1 MKKYIFIIITL
12 MTFAG
17 CAKEPEKR
25 DMPWISTAEKL
36 SDTLSIYINRINN
49 VYPPKKDEFVFV
61 IFTRHNALVYK
72 YFSSYDDKEYVQARR
87 EWLSSLLDNGLNQ
100 YGYKGLASRYSDFL
114 YAGIAEGAKIY
125 ADRVLWGREPGE
137 DLGDMFSIP
146 YYYNNLIASYPDF
159 SVLYAPGD
167 EYPKTFRE
175 FTSNRIALTYTQG
188 PQVCLTFA
196 EIPPEEFDSF
206 TLTVEIP
213 VDVEYYKDYPPEVYE
228 KHPYLKPPG
237 RRILKGSRKIEFD
250 TSK

>member
-1 MKKYIFIIITL
+1 MKKYILIITAL
-12 MTFAG
+12 LLFAG
-17 CAKEPEKR
+17 CAKEPEWR
-25 DMPWISTAEKL
+25 YLPWINTAEKL
-36 SDTLSIYINRINN
+36 ADTLSIYINRINN
-49 VYPPKKDEFVFV
+49 VYPPKKDKF
-61 IFTRHNALVYK
+61 IFCILTKLNTQVYQ
-72 YFSSYDDKEYVQARR
+72 YFSYDDIEYTQAKR
-87 EWLSSLLDNGLNQ
+87 EWLLSLLDNGLNQ
-100 YGYKGLASRYSDFL
+100 YGFNTRANSYRGFT

-146 YYYNNLIASYPDF
+146 YYYNDLIATYPDF

-213 VDVEYYKDYPPEVYE
+213 VDVEYYKDYPPEIYE

-237 RRILKGSRKIEFD
+237 RRILKGSRKIEFE
-250 TSK
+250 TSE

>member
-17 CAKEPEKR
+17 CTKEPEKR

-36 SDTLSIYINRINN
+36 SDTLSIHINRINN

-61 IFTRHNALVYK
+61 IFTRNNTLVRK
-72 YFSSYDDKEYVQARR
+72 YFSTYDDKEYVQARA

-146 YYYNNLIASYPDF
+146 YYYNNLIATYPDF

-167 EYPKTFRE
+167 VYPKTFRE
-175 FTSNRIALTYTQG
+175 LTSNRIALTYTQG

-213 VDVEYYKDYPPEVYE
+213 VDVEYYKDYPPEIYE

-250 TSK
+250 TSE

>member
-36 SDTLSIYINRINN
+36 SDTLSIHINRINN

-61 IFTRHNALVYK
+61 IFTRNNTLVRK
-72 YFSSYDDKEYVQARR
+72 YFSTYDDKEYVQARA

-146 YYYNNLIASYPDF
+146 YYYNDLIATYPDF

-188 PQVCLTFA
+188 PQVFLTFA

-213 VDVEYYKDYPPEVYE
+213 VDVEYYKDYPPEIYE

-237 RRILKGSRKIEFD
+237 RRILKGSRKIEFE
-250 TSK
+250 TSE

>member
-1 MKKYIFIIITL
+1 

-36 SDTLSIYINRINN
+36 SDTLSIHINRINN

-61 IFTRHNALVYK
+61 IFTRNNTLVRK
-72 YFSSYDDKEYVQARR
+72 YFSTYDDKEYVQARA

-146 YYYNNLIASYPDF
+146 YYYNDLIATYPDF

-213 VDVEYYKDYPPEVYE
+213 VDVEYYKDYPPEIYE